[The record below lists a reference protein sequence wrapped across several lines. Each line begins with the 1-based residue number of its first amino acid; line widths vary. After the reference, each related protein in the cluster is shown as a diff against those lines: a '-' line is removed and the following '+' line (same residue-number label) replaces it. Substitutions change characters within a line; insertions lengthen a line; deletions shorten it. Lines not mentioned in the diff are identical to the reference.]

1 MIKLDRSL
9 TLVGLV
15 ATGVCSMIGGAINII
30 PFTIQRSVPGIG
42 PNVVVAFLAGA
53 VPAVL
58 AGLAFAILASAMP
71 NAGGTYVYAS
81 RALNPYLGFIAS
93 FSQWLAICVAM
104 GVVSYI
110 LVPFL
115 RDVATAVGWAGVA
128 ATLENG
134 PVRVLISLG
143 VLWAAAFVNIRGV
156 KTYQR
161 TVVPLMFLTLAIGA
175 VVIASG
181 FLYSQGDFAAALL
194 AAGGG
199 AVPTIA
205 AQPLTPRLLLPAATV
220 LFSCFIGFDSI
231 AQAGGEA
238 RAPSRNIPLAILIS
252 VLGVAVFYFLFTT
265 SVYHAVPWSYVA
277 DQAQRK
283 DVTAPGLMGMLLPR
297 PWTVLILS
305 GVAVALLKDLPAMLM
320 GVSRL
325 LFAWAEDGIFPASVA
340 AVHPVRRTPHVAILL
355 SAGMASLSV
364 LGCHLA
370 GDFLLGVDILV
381 TAMLINF
388 LLMCLSVIRLPH
400 RNPTIAARI
409 TALRARPAQLLVGTA
424 GVVVLAGFL
433 VIHTWK
439 DLHAPIPWY
448 LRSTWDWLI
457 VMIVGTAIYTRETA
471 KLRATGVDLVER
483 FKELPAQ

>member
-1 MIKLDRSL
+1 MKLNRSL

-42 PNVVVAFLAGA
+42 PNVFAAFLTGA
-53 VPAVL
+53 VPAIL

-81 RALNPYLGFIAS
+81 RSLNPYLGFIAS

-115 RDVATAVGWAGVA
+115 RDIATAIGWP
-128 ATLENG
+128 ATATLLENG
-134 PVRVLISLG
+134 PIRVAISLT
-143 VLWAAAFVNIRGV
+143 VLWAAALVNIRGIE
-156 KTYQR
+156 TYQR

-175 VVIASG
+175 VVIVAG
-181 FLYSQGDFAAALL
+181 FLYSQADFAAALL
-194 AAGGG
+194 ASGGG
-199 AVPTIA
+199 PVPSVTA
-205 AQPLTPRLLLPAATV
+205 EPLTAAILLPAATV

-238 RAPSRNIPLAILIS
+238 RAPGRDIPLAILIS
-252 VLGVAVFYFLFTT
+252 VIGVGLFYFLFTT
-265 SVYHAVPWSYVA
+265 SVYRVVPWGYVA
-277 DQAQRK
+277 DQAVKR
-283 DVTAPGLMGMLLPR
+283 DVTAPGLLGLLLPR
-297 PWTVLILS
+297 PWTVLIIA
-305 GVAVALLKDLPAMLM
+305 GVAVALIKDLPAMLM

-325 LFAWAEDGIFPASVA
+325 LFAWAEDGIFPARVA
-340 AVHPVRRTPHVAILL
+340 AVHPTRRTPHVAILL
-355 SAGMASLSV
+355 STGMASLAV

-381 TAMLINF
+381 TAMLVNF
-388 LLMCLSVIRLPH
+388 LLMSLSVIWLPH
-400 RNPTIAARI
+400 RNPAIAARI
-409 TALRARPAQLLVGTA
+409 TVLKARPVQLLVCVTGA
-424 GVVVLAGFL
+424 IVLAGFFA
-433 VIHTWK
+433 IHTWK
-439 DLHAPIPWY
+439 DLHAPIPWF

-457 VMIVGTAIYTRETA
+457 VMVVGTVIYGRETA
-471 KLRATGVDLVER
+471 KLRAAGVDLNER
-483 FKELPAQ
+483 FRELPAQ